1 MIKNYLKSALRNIQK
16 HPFISFVNIFGLT
29 IGLTCCLL
37 ILLYIVNERSYDRF
51 NTNVDNIYRVTRVFY
66 SDEGTESLH
75 TGSVA
80 PPFGLLLKNAFPDIE
95 KVTRL
100 LPKSSTTVQYGDKL
114 LDEKGGF
121 FADENFFDLFT
132 VPVVQGDPHQA
143 LLQPFSVMLTED
155 LAKKYFG
162 SADPMN
168 KTIKLDGNK
177 HEYKVTGIYKSFP
190 VNSHLHPQMLLS
202 FNTLKDDSVY
212 GEALLTTKY
221 NHNAFFTYL
230 LLPKNYNVATVEKQ
244 LPDFLDKY
252 VVLPHR
258 PANFKTHQATALTLQ
273 KLADIH
279 LHSHFDTEIE
289 ENGDIK
295 RVYIFSA
302 VALFVLLIACINYM
316 NLSTARSVLRA
327 REMGVRKVLGAQ
339 RKSIIIQ
346 FLSESV
352 LITLIALTMAIF
364 LVSISLPF
372 VNKLSNLGLSFN
384 ALLQWPFALLIL
396 TIPFVLGLISG
407 IYPALFMS
415 SFMPVKVLKGVL
427 RVGSGNISFRKVL
440 VVVQFSISIVLII
453 ATTVVYQQLQYVQSK
468 ALGFNKDH
476 VLTVNFDVTLMKQ
489 YEAFKADLLKN
500 PAIKVVG
507 RSSYVP
513 SDRLL
518 SASDASIIQKGSMQ
532 QLKID
537 LKFLNT
543 DYDFLKT
550 YDMPIVA
557 GRNFSRSF
565 STDTN
570 NYLLNEAGVKALG
583 WKNPEN
589 AIGRDIKYGGIQG
602 KVVGVVKDSHFE
614 SLHQNIIPLLFAL
627 PSFNYYPK
635 ISVKVDGH
643 NVQSAISTL
652 ADTWHKYLPESPF
665 EYTFLDERFDRL
677 YKTEQQQ
684 GYLFTIFSCIAIFIA
699 CLGLFGLSAFTI
711 SQRFKEIGI
720 RKVLGATVSQIVS
733 ELSKDFLKLVLIAA
747 IIAFPVAW
755 YSMNKWLLDFAYRIN
770 MSWWVFALAGIVA
783 LFIAFATISFQSIKA
798 ALMNPVKSLRS
809 E

>member
-51 NTNVDNIYRVTRVFY
+51 NANADNIYRVTRIFY
-66 SDEGTESLH
+66 SDEGAESLH
-75 TGSVA
+75 TGSIA
-80 PPFGLLLKNAFPDIE
+80 PPFGPLLKNAFPDIQ

-100 LPKSSTTVQYGDKL
+100 LPKSGTTVQYGGKL
-114 LDEKGGF
+114 LNEKEGF
-121 FADENFFDLFT
+121 FADENLFDFFT

-143 LLQPFSVMLTED
+143 LLQPFSVMLTEE

-162 SADPMN
+162 TTDPMN

-202 FNTLKDDSVY
+202 FNTLKDTSVY

-230 LLPKNYNVATVEKQ
+230 LLPKNYNITTIEKQ

-252 VVLPHR
+252 VVLSHKG
-258 PANFKTHQATALTLQ
+258 AMKTHQATALTFQ

-279 LHSHFDTEIE
+279 LHSHLDREIE

-339 RKSIIIQ
+339 RKSIIVQ

-352 LITLIALTMAIF
+352 LITLIALIMAIF
-364 LVSISLPF
+364 LTGISLSF
-372 VNKLSNLGLSFN
+372 VNKLSNLGLSFSS
-384 ALLQWPFALLIL
+384 LLHWPFVLIVL
-396 TIPFVLGLISG
+396 AIPLVLGLISG

-415 SFMPVKVLKGVL
+415 SFAPVKVLKGVIK
-427 RVGSGNISFRKVL
+427 VGSNNISFRKIL
-440 VVVQFSISIVLII
+440 VVIQFSISIVLII
-453 ATTVVYQQLQYVQSK
+453 ATTVVYQQLQYVQTK
-468 ALGFNKDH
+468 TLGFNKDH
-476 VLTVNFDVTLMKQ
+476 VLTMNFDIALMKQ

-500 PAIKVVG
+500 PSIKVVG
-507 RSSYVP
+507 RSAYVP
-513 SDRLL
+513 SERVL
-518 SASDASIIQKGSMQ
+518 SASDASIIQNGLMQ
-532 QLKID
+532 RVKIE
-537 LKFLNT
+537 LMFINT

-557 GRNFSRSF
+557 GRNFSRDF
-565 STDTN
+565 PTDTN
-570 NYLLNEAGVKALG
+570 SYLLNETAIKALG

-589 AIGRDIKYGGIQG
+589 AIGKIIKYGDIQG
-602 KVVGVVKDSHFE
+602 KVVGIVKDSHFE

-627 PSFNYYPK
+627 PSFKYYPK

-643 NVQSAISTL
+643 NVQSAINTL

-665 EYTFLDERFDRL
+665 EYTFLDERFDQL
-677 YKTEQQQ
+677 YKSEQQQ
-684 GYLFTIFSCIAIFIA
+684 GQLFTIFSCIAILIA

-720 RKVLGATVSQIVS
+720 RKVLGASVSQIVS

-747 IIAFPVAW
+747 IIAFPIAW

-770 MSWWVFALAGIVA
+770 ISGWVFAIAGITAVI
-783 LFIAFATISFQSIKA
+783 IAFATISFQSIKA

>member
-51 NTNVDNIYRVTRVFY
+51 NTNVDNIYRVTRIFY
-66 SDEGTESLH
+66 SDEGAESLH

-80 PPFGLLLKNAFPDIE
+80 PPFGPLLKNAFPDIE

-121 FADENFFDLFT
+121 FADENFFDFFT
-132 VPVVQGDPHQA
+132 VLVVQGDPRQA

-177 HEYKVTGIYKSFP
+177 HEYKVTGIYKPFP

-202 FNTLKDDSVY
+202 FNTLKDESVY

-230 LLPKNYNVATVEKQ
+230 LLPKNYNVATIEKQ

-258 PANFKTHQATALTLQ
+258 PASFKTHQATALTLQ

-279 LHSHFDTEIE
+279 LHSHLDTEVE

-339 RKSIIIQ
+339 RKSIIVQ

-364 LVSISLPF
+364 FVSISLPF
-372 VNKLSNLGLSFN
+372 VNKLSNLGLSIS

-476 VLTVNFDVTLMKQ
+476 VLTMNFDVALMKQ

-518 SASDASIIQKGSMQ
+518 SASDASIIQNGSMQ

-550 YDMPIVA
+550 YDIPIVA

-635 ISVKVDGH
+635 ISVKIDGH

-652 ADTWHKYLPESPF
+652 TDTWRKYLPESPF

-677 YKTEQQQ
+677 YKSEQQQ
-684 GYLFTIFSCIAIFIA
+684 GQLFTIFSCIAILIA

-770 MSWWVFALAGIVA
+770 MSWWVFAIAGVTA
-783 LFIAFATISFQSIKA
+783 LIIAFATISFQSIKA

>member
-16 HPFISFVNIFGLT
+16 HPFISFVNISGLT

-37 ILLYIVNERSYDRF
+37 ILLYIINERNYDRF
-51 NTNVDNIYRVTRVFY
+51 NANTDNIYRVTRIFY
-66 SDEGTESLH
+66 SDDGAESLH

-80 PPFGLLLKNAFPDIE
+80 PPFGPLLKNAFPDIQ

-100 LPKSSTTVQYGDKL
+100 LPKSGTTVQYGGKL
-114 LDEKGGF
+114 LDEKEGF
-121 FADENFFDLFT
+121 FADENLFDFFT

-143 LLQPFSVMLTED
+143 LLQPFSVMLTEE

-162 SADPMN
+162 TADPMN

-190 VNSHLHPQMLLS
+190 ANSHLHPQMLLS
-202 FNTLKDDSVY
+202 FNTLKDTSVY
-212 GEALLTTKY
+212 GESLLTTKY

-230 LLPKNYNVATVEKQ
+230 LLPKNYNITTIEKQ

-252 VVLPHR
+252 VILSHR
-258 PANFKTHQATALTLQ
+258 GTMKTHQATALTFQ

-279 LHSHFDTEIE
+279 LHSHLDREIE

-339 RKSIIIQ
+339 RKSIIVQ

-352 LITLIALTMAIF
+352 LITLISLTMALF
-364 LVSISLPF
+364 LTSISLSF
-372 VNKLSNLGLSFN
+372 VNKLSNLGLSFSG
-384 ALLQWPFALLIL
+384 LLQWPFVLMVLA
-396 TIPFVLGLISG
+396 IPFILGLISG

-415 SFMPVKVLKGVL
+415 SFVPVKVLKGVIK
-427 RVGSGNISFRKVL
+427 VGSNHISFRKVL
-440 VVVQFSISIVLII
+440 VVVQFSISIMLII
-453 ATTVVYQQLQYVQSK
+453 ATTVVYQQLQYVQAK

-476 VLTVNFDVTLMKQ
+476 VLTMTFDIALMKQ
-489 YEAFKADLLKN
+489 YETFKADLLKN
-500 PAIKVVG
+500 PSIKVVG
-507 RSSYVP
+507 RSTYVP
-513 SDRLL
+513 SERVL
-518 SASDASIIQKGSMQ
+518 SASDASIIQNGLMQ
-532 QLKID
+532 RVKIE
-537 LKFLNT
+537 LMFINT

-550 YDMPIVA
+550 YDMPVIA
-557 GRNFSRSF
+557 GRNFSHDF
-565 STDTN
+565 PTDTN
-570 NYLLNEAGVKALG
+570 SYLLNETAVKALG

-589 AIGRDIKYGGIQG
+589 AIGKIIKYGDIQG
-602 KVVGVVKDSHFE
+602 KVVGIVKDSNFE

-643 NVQSAISTL
+643 NVQSAINTL

-665 EYTFLDERFDRL
+665 EYTFLDERFDQL
-677 YKTEQQQ
+677 YKSEQQQ
-684 GYLFTIFSCIAIFIA
+684 GQLFTIFSCIAILIA

-747 IIAFPVAW
+747 VIAFPIAR

-770 MSWWVFALAGIVA
+770 ISWWVFAIAGVA
-783 LFIAFATISFQSIKA
+783 ALLIAFATISFQSVKA
-798 ALMNPVKSLRS
+798 ALTNPIKSLRS

>member
-1 MIKNYLKSALRNIQK
+1 MIKNYLKSALRNIRK

-29 IGLTCCLL
+29 VGLTCCLL
-37 ILLYIVNERSYDRF
+37 ILLYIINERSYDRF
-51 NTNVDNIYRVTRVFY
+51 NKNVNNIYRVTRIFY
-66 SDEGTESLH
+66 SDEGPESLH

-80 PPFGLLLKNAFPDIE
+80 PPFGPLLKNAFPDIE
-95 KVTRL
+95 KITRL
-100 LPKSSTTVQYGDKL
+100 LPKSSTNVQYRDKL
-114 LDEKGGF
+114 LDEKRAF
-121 FADENFFDLFT
+121 FADENLFDFFT

-143 LLQPFSVMLTED
+143 LLQPFSVMLTEN

-162 SADPMN
+162 AADPMN
-168 KTIKLDGNK
+168 KTIKLDNNK

-202 FNTLKDDSVY
+202 FNTLKDTSVY
-212 GEALLTTKY
+212 GEELLTTKY

-230 LLPKNYNVATVEKQ
+230 LLPKNYNIAVIEKQ

-252 VVLPHR
+252 VVLSHR
-258 PANFKTHQATALTLQ
+258 PANFKTHRAMALTFQ
-273 KLADIH
+273 KLADVH
-279 LHSHFDTEIE
+279 LHSHLDTEIE

-339 RKSIIIQ
+339 RKSIIVQ

-352 LITLIALTMAIF
+352 LITLIALVMAF
-364 LVSISLPF
+364 LVTSLSLPF
-372 VNKLSNLGLSFN
+372 VNKLSNLSLSFSS
-384 ALLQWPFALLIL
+384 LFHWPFVLIVL
-396 TIPFVLGLISG
+396 IIPFALGLISG
-407 IYPALFMS
+407 LYPALFMS
-415 SFMPVKVLKGVL
+415 SFMPVKVLKGVFN
-427 RVGSGNISFRKVL
+427 VGSGNVSFRKVL
-440 VVVQFSISIVLII
+440 VVLQFSISIVLII
-453 ATTVVYQQLQYVQSK
+453 ATTIVYQQLQFVQSK
-468 ALGFNKDH
+468 ALGYNKDH
-476 VLTVNFDVTLMKQ
+476 VLTMNFDVALMKQ

-507 RSSYVP
+507 RSTYVP
-513 SDRLL
+513 SERLL
-518 SASDASIIQKGSMQ
+518 SASDASIIQNGTMQ
-532 QLKID
+532 RLKID
-537 LKFLNT
+537 LKFINT
-543 DYDFLKT
+543 DYDFLRT
-550 YDMPIVA
+550 YDIPIIA

-583 WKNPEN
+583 WKNSEN
-589 AIGRDIKYGGIQG
+589 AIGKDIKYGGIQG
-602 KVVGVVKDSHFE
+602 KVIGVVKDSYFE

-635 ISVKVDGH
+635 ISVKIDGH
-643 NVQSAISTL
+643 NVQSAVGTL
-652 ADTWHKYLPESPF
+652 TDTWHKYLPESPF
-665 EYTFLDERFDRL
+665 EYTFLDERFDQL
-677 YKTEQQQ
+677 YKSEQQQ
-684 GYLFTIFSCIAIFIA
+684 GHLFTIFSCIAILIA

-720 RKVLGATVSQIVS
+720 RKVLGASVSRIVA

-770 MSWWVFALAGIVA
+770 ISWWVFAIAGIVA
-783 LFIAFATISFQSIKA
+783 LIIAFATISFQSIKA